1 MSSLLS
7 SYFDSIATLS
17 ENTIKQRKNS
27 LDRWQRYLL
36 SRDKELLEDKQYDL
50 SAFAR
55 KSLDAEVADSAVKG
69 YLLRIKYF
77 YQFAFEE
84 EVFPGKE
91 YKRIALFANS
101 FRVDKGKI
109 ITPLSQDHLKI
120 LKQEIAYHRTLQLS
134 TFMLLNFGLRLSE
147 LIKLN
152 VSDINFNEKEL
163 LVRRSKYKRSRV
175 IPFNRKI
182 QQVILHWLDTRDNYL
197 PTGSSEDAFLI
208 LRYTSNQPSNQWL
221 QHEYWKINKK
231 HEAINFHVTAQ
242 RLRHHFACRLYY
254 ELGYEIYD
262 VSWVLGHESIKTT
275 MVYLGIDEHMRKESY
290 QQKLPTDVIV
300 KI

>member
-17 ENTIKQRKNS
+17 DNTIKQRKS
-27 LDRWQRYLL
+27 CLDRWIRFLL
-36 SRDKELLEDKQYDL
+36 SRDKELLEAKKFDL

-55 KSLDAEVADSAVKG
+55 EALDAEVADSAVKG

-109 ITPLSQDHLKI
+109 ITPLSQDHLEI
-120 LKQEIAYHRTLQLS
+120 LKQEIAYHRTLQIS

-152 VSDINFNEKEL
+152 VRDINFQDKEL

-182 QQVILHWLDTRDNYL
+182 QQVILLWLDTRDNYL
-197 PTGSSEDAFLI
+197 PTGSSDDAFLI
-208 LRYTSNQPSNQWL
+208 LKYTSSRSSKQWL
-221 QHEYWKINKK
+221 QQEFWKINQK
-231 HEAINFHVTAQ
+231 HKDLDLHVTAQ

-275 MVYLGIDEHMRKESY
+275 MVYLGIDEQMRKESY
-290 QQKLPTDVIV
+290 LQMLLLRSNTR
-300 KI
+300 